1 MFYLILFVISN
12 FCFVAK
18 DEDQAHNVTQK
29 TQLEDEEKKI
39 NHKMLFSHAVLTAL
53 SANIVLQIL
62 LAL

>member
-18 DEDQAHNVTQK
+18 DEDQAHYVTQK
-29 TQLEDEEKKI
+29 TQLEDEEKK
-39 NHKMLFSHAVLTAL
+39 NKSQNAFSHAVLTAL